1 MRRQGA
7 ATMEVIRAAAKAAAE
22 MGVDTILM
30 VAPPLKCT
38 SNTLTA
44 NLGTTKDA
52 TRSSKPYARK
62 KEICRE
68 GREMVG
74 TINCLKL
81 LCPPQCLS
89 PKFVTRVR
97 RKKVRRSP
105 VAAPS
110 ESLTRKDIP
119 KSRRTRV
126 TLGTPQPPRTDYVHS
141 ALPPST
147 INCLG

>member
-7 ATMEVIRAAAKAAAE
+7 ATMEVIRAAEAAAE

-30 VAPPLKCT
+30 VAPPLKRT
-38 SNTLTA
+38 SNALTA

-52 TRSSKPYARK
+52 TRSSKPDARK

-68 GREMVG
+68 GREMMG

-89 PKFVTRVR
+89 PKAKPEFAE
-97 RKKVRRSP
+97 KVRRSP

-110 ESLTRKDIP
+110 ESLTMKDIP

-126 TLGTPQPPRTDYVHS
+126 TLGTPQPPRTDYVHL

>member
-7 ATMEVIRAAAKAAAE
+7 ATIKVIPAATEAAAE

-30 VAPPLKCT
+30 VAPLLKRT
-38 SNTLTA
+38 SNTLIA

-52 TRSSKPYARK
+52 TRSSKRYARK

-74 TINCLKL
+74 TINFLKL

-89 PKFVTRVR
+89 PKQPEFAE
-97 RKKVRRSP
+97 KVRRSP

-119 KSRRTRV
+119 KSCRTRD

>member
-7 ATMEVIRAAAKAAAE
+7 ATMEVIRAAAEAAAE

-30 VAPPLKCT
+30 VAPPLKRT

-89 PKFVTRVR
+89 PKASFLFLLFPPIIFSFLSFVQNYLLSIYNSFCSLCCW
-97 RKKVRRSP
+97 KLMP
-105 VAAPS
+105 VYS
-110 ESLTRKDIP
+110 IRWRIKFY
-119 KSRRTRV
+119 
-126 TLGTPQPPRTDYVHS
+126 GQ
-141 ALPPST
+141 
-147 INCLG
+147 

>member
-7 ATMEVIRAAAKAAAE
+7 ATMEVIRAAAEAAAE

-30 VAPPLKCT
+30 VAPPLKRT

-44 NLGTTKDA
+44 NLSTTKDA
-52 TRSSKPYARK
+52 TRSSKPYAGK

-89 PKFVTRVR
+89 PKAKPEFAE
-97 RKKVRRSP
+97 KVRRSP

-126 TLGTPQPPRTDYVHS
+126 TLRTPQPPRTDYVHS

>member
-7 ATMEVIRAAAKAAAE
+7 TTMEVIRAAAEAAVE

-30 VAPPLKCT
+30 VAPPLKRT
-38 SNTLTA
+38 NNTLTA

-52 TRSSKPYARK
+52 TRRSKPYARK
-62 KEICRE
+62 KEISRE

-89 PKFVTRVR
+89 PKQPEFA
-97 RKKVRRSP
+97 KKVRRSP

-126 TLGTPQPPRTDYVHS
+126 TLGMPQSPRTDYVHS
-141 ALPPST
+141 ALPPSS

>member
-7 ATMEVIRAAAKAAAE
+7 ATMEVIRAAAEAAVE

-30 VAPPLKCT
+30 VAPPLKRT
-38 SNTLTA
+38 SNALTA

-68 GREMVG
+68 GREMMG

-89 PKFVTRVR
+89 PKNQSFAE
-97 RKKVRRSP
+97 KVRRSP

-119 KSRRTRV
+119 KSHRTRV